1 MTNFI
6 ILAICI
12 IVIISYLFDITSKYS
27 KIPGVILLILLGI
40 GIQLLVKATGVVIP
54 NLKPVLPIIGTLGLI
69 MIVMEASLDIEL
81 KLNKKKLILQSVS
94 SAIIL
99 SSVFVVI
106 VSYILTKFMGYSLRD
121 SILNAIPV
129 SIISSAVAIPAA
141 VNLFRGDKEFIVYE
155 SSFSD
160 IFGIMAFDFI
170 LLSQGSIS
178 NGIFNFFL
186 DGLLTVLIALI
197 STAGLAMLLHKTRY
211 HVNYVIILTAIIL
224 VYSLAKIFH
233 LPALL
238 LILIFGL
245 VLSNN
250 QLLENIYIKKY
261 VDFVK
266 FRNDISAFKK
276 ISGELTFLV
285 RSFFFIIFGFYT
297 KIDGLFDLNN
307 LLTGLVITGSV
318 FLLRWL
324 YFKLVLRLPSV
335 PLVFFAPRGLITI
348 LLFLSLPVE
357 IHIPLLSEEVIT
369 LVIFFSMVFLMI
381 GNVASKKV
389 EQVVEVSGF
398 DQTEPGDI
406 NISEQI
412 MAGSFS
418 NDPEKIPD

>member
-6 ILAICI
+6 IIAICI

-40 GIQLLVKATGVVIP
+40 GIQLLVKATGVIIP
-54 NLKPVLPIIGTLGLI
+54 NLKPILPIIGTLGLI

-81 KLNKKKLILQSVS
+81 KRNRKRLILQSVS
-94 SAIIL
+94 SALVL

-141 VNLFRGDKEFIVYE
+141 VNLFRSDKEFIVYE

-160 IFGIMAFDFI
+160 IFGIMVFDFI

-178 NGIFNFFL
+178 NGLLNFVF
-186 DGLLTVLIALI
+186 DGILTVLIALI

-250 QLLENIYIKKY
+250 QLLENVYLKKY

-307 LLTGLVITGSV
+307 LLTGLVITSGV
-318 FLLRWL
+318 FSLRWL
-324 YFKLVLRLPSV
+324 YFKLVLRLPAV

-357 IHIPLLSEEVIT
+357 LRIPLLSEEVIT
-369 LVIFFSMVFLMI
+369 LVIFFTMFFLMI
-381 GNVASKKV
+381 GNVVSKKV
-389 EQVVEVSGF
+389 EQIVPLSDF
-398 DQTEPGDI
+398 DQIKPGDI
-406 NISEQI
+406 NVNEQI
-412 MAGSFS
+412 IAGRFS
-418 NDPEKIPD
+418 NDPEKMPD